1 MAGAGAAVLSCFA
14 LFPLLRR
21 QLKDYDAAGAAKD
34 VEGAKKFE
42 DVESDAFQQRI
53 ADALKPVELKE
64 TDVGAKRFFKRVRNA
79 ALSGISTDIHK
90 DVEHDE
96 ELMAMH
102 DDAEKFDP
110 RTEQVFKVLQVL
122 SACAMSFAHGA
133 NDIAN
138 AVGPFAAALYVY
150 ENLKVPGSSA
160 EAPVWVMAM
169 GATGLVVGLA
179 T

>member
-1 MAGAGAAVLSCFA
+1 M
-14 LFPLLRR
+14 
-21 QLKDYDAAGAAKD
+21 
-34 VEGAKKFE
+34 
-42 DVESDAFQQRI
+42 
-53 ADALKPVELKE
+53 
-64 TDVGAKRFFKRVRNA
+64 GAKRFFKRVRNV

-90 DVEHDE
+90 DIAHDE
-96 ELMAMH
+96 ELLTMH

-150 ENLKVPGSSA
+150 QNLKVPGSSA